1 MLAQLA
7 RDVHPLELGSGATV
21 VGEGDSGQSMFVVVA
36 GRLEVLNKVHD
47 GAQRRIA
54 TLEPG
59 SVFGEMSLLTGSPRS
74 ATVVSMT
81 PVTLLE
87 VGKVNLERV
96 LRTDPQLADELSRIQ
111 ARRHEETGTALYF
124 TPEDEKRA
132 SEIGVGAAIKAKI
145 LRFFEL

>member
-1 MLAQLA
+1 
-7 RDVHPLELGSGATV
+7 
-21 VGEGDSGQSMFVVVA
+21 
-36 GRLEVLNKVHD
+36 
-47 GAQRRIA
+47 
-54 TLEPG
+54 
-59 SVFGEMSLLTGSPRS
+59 
-74 ATVVSMT
+74 MT